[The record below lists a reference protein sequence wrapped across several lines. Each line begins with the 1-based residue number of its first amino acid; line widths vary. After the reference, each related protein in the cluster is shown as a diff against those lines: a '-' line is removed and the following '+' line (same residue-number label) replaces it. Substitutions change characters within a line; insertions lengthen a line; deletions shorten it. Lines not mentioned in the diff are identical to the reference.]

1 MRLFL
6 FLNLGVARAFC
17 EHFGSVGLNEA
28 PLEIN
33 DPPLG
38 PTYIG
43 IDGTF
48 INAQPLTG
56 FWRPK
61 RQSSSPTSE

>member
-1 MRLFL
+1 MRLSL

-48 INAQPLTG
+48 LLTHN
-56 FWRPK
+56 P
-61 RQSSSPTSE
+61 